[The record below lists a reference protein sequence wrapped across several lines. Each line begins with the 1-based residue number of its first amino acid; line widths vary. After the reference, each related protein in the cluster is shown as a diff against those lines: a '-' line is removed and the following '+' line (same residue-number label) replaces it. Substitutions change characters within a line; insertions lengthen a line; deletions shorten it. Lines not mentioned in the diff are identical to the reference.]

1 MSTLKGTIPDP
12 NVNKRAATPP
22 KFKPQ
27 EWNLP
32 DRLILD
38 IYIIMSD
45 NTVENQALL
54 EQKAL
59 TEFSVE
65 MPKNNSSRNFKYDT
79 HFFYTLNG

>member
-1 MSTLKGTIPDP
+1 
-12 NVNKRAATPP
+12 
-22 KFKPQ
+22 
-27 EWNLP
+27 
-32 DRLILD
+32 
-38 IYIIMSD
+38 MSD